1 MFLQGMIGLRVSH
14 VLEVVPPDR
23 LWYLENW
30 RDRVD
35 SLVPYHH
42 RHMFIWRFPEIG
54 VFPVIIHFCLGFS
67 MKESNQL
74 LGYPHDYGNPCLWW
88 ADWDGDLASTCPDVV
103 PRCRPPMSISQKG
116 LWFISGFIGFRS
128 HGGSPSHHR
137 FQYDIKWPSMTWMI
151 CGIPMT
157 SDSPISCENH

>member
-30 RDRVD
+30 KDRVD

-42 RHMFIWRFPEIG
+42 RHMFIWSLEVSWNRGIPSHHPFLFGIFHERKQPVIG
-54 VFPVIIHFCLGFS
+54 VSPWLWKSLFMVSWLG
-67 MKESNQL
+67 
-74 LGYPHDYGNPCLWW
+74 WW
-88 ADWDGDLASTCPDVV
+88 SCFNMS
-103 PRCRPPMSISQKG
+103 RCRPPMSISQKG